1 MGCNKDSGCLTIA
14 NSTYPGLQE
23 EINGGVNTITSSIDE
38 ITSEL
43 NALTIPE
50 DYLGKKVKRELE
62 SICSNLSNDQSNIV
76 ATSGNIGR
84 FIGTK
89 VEEHRNHY
97 NSWKRA
103 QEELKKKQKEE
114 DENSN

>member
-14 NSTYPGLQE
+14 NSTYPGLQST
-23 EINGGVNTITSSIDE
+23 INSSIKTITTGLTE

-43 NALTIPE
+43 NTLTIPE

-62 SICSNLSNDQSNIV
+62 SICSSLSSDQSNIV

-114 DENSN
+114 EENSN